1 MLHGSRPLLDILVS
15 ANRQQGNYQSSV
27 SGQFRY
33 RSTTRT
39 ISVRTQIKA
48 QHQTLGNQE
57 LLIPALIILFPP
69 QPNQFCFRLEALS
82 LGPLLVSSQL
92 GDEVDRRVHY
102 LSLRSKHKQCQELW
116 GTPGQALETKISL
129 CSCHNQQTC
138 KTTVSKVYKLKL
150 VSCGQLFTV
159 Q

>member
-1 MLHGSRPLLDILVS
+1 MLHGSRPLLDISVS
-15 ANRQQGNYQSSV
+15 ANRQQGNYQSLV

-33 RSTTRT
+33 HSTACT

-69 QPNQFCFRLEALS
+69 QPNQCCFRLEALS
-82 LGPLLVSSQL
+82 LGPLLGSSQL
-92 GDEVDRRVHY
+92 GDEVERVHY
-102 LSLRSKHKQCQELW
+102 LSLQCQHKQCQELW
-116 GTPGQALETKISL
+116 GTPGQAMETRISL